1 MYHILYHKNNF
12 FFALFLNC
20 AVDDDDDGVLVDDYP
35 LKISIRQ
42 QKKKKKG
49 HDYTNTFTIYKE
61 SSRQKKTILYTH
73 T

>member
-20 AVDDDDDGVLVDDYP
+20 AVDGDDDGVLVDDYP

-49 HDYTNTFTIYKE
+49 TWLYKYIYNI
-61 SSRQKKTILYTH
+61 QGI
-73 T
+73 